1 MADSLL
7 LPVVTRVAGKATDEL
22 VQRVTRMWG
31 VDADRG
37 KLERLLLAVQCMLP
51 DAEVKGET
59 SPVIRR
65 WMKELKAVA
74 YQADNV
80 LDDLQYEALC
90 REANE
95 GEPTAR
101 KVWRYLTLH
110 SPLLFRLTVS
120 RNLSK
125 VLKKLDHLVLEMH
138 TLGLVERPVAQHI
151 LCQQKQVVLDGSA
164 EIFGRDDDKEEV
176 VKLLLDQQHQDQK
189 NVQVLPIIGMGG
201 VGKTT
206 LAKMVYEDHR
216 IQKHFD
222 LKIWHC
228 VTEKFEATSVVRS
241 VIELA
246 TGERCDLPDDSKFWR
261 ARLQGA
267 IGRKRFLLILDNVRN
282 EEQGK
287 WEDKL
292 KPLLC
297 TSIGGSGSMIVVT
310 SRSQQV
316 AAIMGTLPTKELAC
330 LTEDYAWELFSKK
343 AFSKGVQEQPK
354 LVTIGRR
361 IVHMC
366 KGLPLALNTMGGL
379 MSSKQEV
386 QDWEAI
392 AESYNSDTSRG
403 TDEVSSILKLSYRY
417 LPKEM
422 KQCFAFCAVFPKDY
436 EMEKDKLIQLWMAN
450 GYIREGGMMDLAQK
464 SEFVFSELVWRSFL
478 QDVKAKIFCN
488 SLHETIICKMHDLM
502 HDLTKDVSDECTSA
516 EELIQGK
523 ALIKDIYHMQVSRHE
538 LNKINGLLKG
548 RSPLHTLL
556 IQSAHN
562 HLKELKLKSVRS
574 LCCEGLSVIHGQL
587 INTAHL
593 RYLDLSGS
601 KIVNLPNSLCMLYN
615 LQSLWLNGCSRLQYL
630 PDGMTTMRKISYIH
644 LLECDSLERMPPK
657 FGLLQ
662 NLRTLTT
669 YIVDTGDDLG
679 IEELK
684 DLRHLGNRLEL
695 FNLNKVKSGS
705 KVNFHEKQNLSEL
718 LLYWGRDRDYDPLD
732 NEEFNKDEE
741 VLESLV
747 PHGELKVLKLHGY
760 GGLALSQ
767 WMRDPK
773 MFHCLRE
780 LVITECPRCKDLPI
794 VWLSSSL
801 EVLNLSGMISL
812 TTLCKNIDVAEAGCN
827 TSQQIFPK
835 LRRMQLQYLPELE
848 SWTENSTGEPS
859 TSVMFPMLEELRIY
873 HCYKLVIFP
882 ESPVLTLLSCRGDS
896 ARGLVPVSM
905 PMGSWP
911 SLVHLDIG
919 LLAEVVM
926 PQEDPQSQN
935 QRPLDT
941 MRSLKIL
948 GEDGFVSI
956 FNLSKSQLGFRDCLA
971 FVEKLEIG
979 SCPSIVHWPVEELR
993 CLPCLRSL
1001 DIWYC
1006 KNLEGKGSSS
1016 EEILLLPQ
1024 LEWLLIQHCES
1035 LMEIPKLPTSL
1046 EEMGI
1051 RCCNSLVALPPNLGN
1066 LAKLRHLSIEDC
1078 GEMKALP
1085 DGMDGLISLESL
1097 SIEECPG
1104 IEKFPQGLLQQLPAL
1119 KFLEIKACPDLQRR
1133 CRQGGEYF
1141 DLISSTSN
1149 KDIPAVESN
1158 IKKFVKKLVPFC

>member
-1 MADSLL
+1 MADLLL
-7 LPVVTRVAGKATDEL
+7 LPVVTRVTGKATDEL
-22 VQRVTRMWG
+22 VQSITRMWG
-31 VDADRG
+31 IDTDRG

-59 SPVIRR
+59 SPVVRR
-65 WMKELKAVA
+65 WMKELKGIA
-74 YQADNV
+74 YQAEDV
-80 LDDLQYEALC
+80 LDDLQYEALR

-95 GEPTAR
+95 GEPMAR
-101 KVWRYLTLH
+101 KVSSYLTLH

-125 VLKKLDHLVLEMH
+125 VLKKLDDLVLEMH
-138 TLGLVERPVAQHI
+138 TLGLVERLVAQHA
-151 LCQQKQVVLDGSA
+151 LCQQTQVVLDGSA
-164 EIFGRDDDKEEV
+164 EIFGRDDDKEVV
-176 VKLLLDQQHQDQK
+176 VKLLLDQQHQGQK

-206 LAKMVYEDHR
+206 LAKMVYKDHR
-216 IQKHFD
+216 IDKQFG

-228 VTEKFEATSVVRS
+228 VTENFEAISVVRS
-241 VIELA
+241 IIESA
-246 TGERCDLPDDSKFWR
+246 TGERCDLPDDSTFWR
-261 ARLQGA
+261 AQLQGA
-267 IGRKRFLLILDNVRN
+267 IGRKRFLLILDNVWN
-282 EEQGK
+282 EEQDK
-287 WEDKL
+287 WEDEL

-310 SRSQQV
+310 SRNQQV
-316 AAIMGTLPTKELAC
+316 AAIMGTLPTQELAC
-330 LTEDYAWELFSKK
+330 LTEDDSWDLFSKK
-343 AFSKGVQEQPK
+343 AFSKGVQEQPE

-403 TDEVSSILKLSYRY
+403 TDEVLSILKLSYRH

-450 GYIREGGMMDLAQK
+450 GYIREGGTMDLAQK

-488 SLHETIICKMHDLM
+488 TLHETIICKMHDLM
-502 HDLTKDVSDECTSA
+502 HDLAKDVSDECASA

-523 ALIKDIYHMQVSRHE
+523 ASIKDIYHMQVSRHE
-538 LNKINGLLKG
+538 LNEINGLLKG
-548 RSPLHTLL
+548 RSSLHTLL
-556 IQSAHN
+556 TQSAHN
-562 HLKELKLKSVRS
+562 HLELKLKSVRS

-587 INTAHL
+587 ISTAHL
-593 RYLDLSGS
+593 RL
-601 KIVNLPNSLCMLYN
+601 
-615 LQSLWLNGCSRLQYL
+615 RYL

-657 FGLLQ
+657 LGLLQ

-669 YIVDTGDDLG
+669 FIVDTGDDLG

-684 DLRHLGNRLEL
+684 DLQYLGNRLEL

-760 GGLALSQ
+760 GGLAMSQ

-773 MFHCLRE
+773 MFRCLRE

-801 EVLNLSGMISL
+801 EVLNLSEMISL

-835 LRRMQLQYLPELE
+835 LRRMRLQYFPELE
-848 SWTENSTGEPS
+848 RWAENSAGEPS
-859 TSVMFPMLEELRIY
+859 TSVMFPMLEELKIY
-873 HCYKLVIFP
+873 HCYKLVSFP
-882 ESPVLTLLSCRGDS
+882 ESPVLTLLSCLGDS

-905 PMGSWP
+905 PLGSWP
-911 SLVHLDIG
+911 SLVHLGIG

-926 PQEDPQSQN
+926 PPEDLQSQN

-948 GEDGFVSI
+948 GEDDFVSI

-1001 DIWYC
+1001 NIWYC

-1016 EEILLLPQ
+1016 EEILRLPQ
-1024 LEWLLIQHCES
+1024 LEWLSIQHCES
-1035 LMEIPKLPTSL
+1035 LLEIPKLPTSL

-1051 RCCNSLVALPPNLGN
+1051 RCCNSLVALPSNLGN
-1066 LAKLRHLSIEDC
+1066 LAKLRHFSIEDC

-1085 DGMDGLISLESL
+1085 DGMVGLTSLERL

-1104 IEKFPQGLLQQLPAL
+1104 IEKFPQGLLQRLPAL

-1141 DLISSTSN
+1141 DLISSISS
-1149 KDIPAVESN
+1149 KDIPEVESN
-1158 IKKFVKKLVPFC
+1158 IKKFVKKLIPFC